1 MLSRIRL
8 TMGMYLF
15 QKGLIRRIVELE
27 RLGEEWSIFLQ
38 KKCLVDKKDYL
49 KIKQLAIGLSK
60 KGIYLVCKN
69 NNNIYWH

>member
-1 MLSRIRL
+1 M

-49 KIKQLAIGLSK
+49 KIKQLAIGLLK
-60 KGIYLVCKN
+60 KG
-69 NNNIYWH
+69 

>member
-27 RLGEEWSIFLQ
+27 RLGEEWIIFLQ
-38 KKCLVDKKDYL
+38 KKCLVDKKDYI

-60 KGIYLVCKN
+60 KG
-69 NNNIYWH
+69 

>member
-1 MLSRIRL
+1 MEYIS
-8 TMGMYLF
+8 
-15 QKGLIRRIVELE
+15 
-27 RLGEEWSIFLQ
+27 S

-60 KGIYLVCKN
+60 KDKKGIYLVCKN

>member
-1 MLSRIRL
+1 M

-27 RLGEEWSIFLQ
+27 RLGEEWIIFLQ
-38 KKCLVDKKDYL
+38 KKCLVDKKDYI

-60 KGIYLVCKN
+60 KG
-69 NNNIYWH
+69 

>member
-49 KIKQLAIGLSK
+49 KIKQLAIGLLK
-60 KGIYLVCKN
+60 KG
-69 NNNIYWH
+69 